1 MDIPEEITSIDQ
13 LRWYRM
19 ALSSTGGRRAME
31 ILQPCRVLSIGEVVK
46 WRRNNPFGNERTGK
60 ITHDGGKDMT
70 VIQYMKYPDTDRGI
84 YKCVLDS
91 SLVPFGYASRD
102 GSSVTFN
109 DDYLNRYM
117 QQESKTVTRLKLE
130 KTRQFLKRA
139 FDHAIATEKKTREEA
154 ERDLREYYDGSSDDD
169 DDVDGVGPLSSD
181 GQAMNSKRVQFE
193 VLECD
198 DDGGND
204 DDGENRDE
212 MDDLD
217 IPYTQA
223 ITFDPDDFGEVEGP
237 SNEPIRPGDVIE
249 YYCPIYV
256 SGDARG
262 LRHATVLSVD
272 PNNVMPLVLSNGEGL
287 PSSTKV
293 KRIKVMSGNELVDH
307 PGIFRSMDQFKLT
320 TRGSATAADAIAME
334 ASRFRG
340 IMKKNIDRLRDKAEA
355 DGFAP
360 MDMLVNIRGV
370 TTQSKGPTQTKAS
383 IDSSLRG
390 KKRETLPSSS
400 LDDSSDSETPKITL
414 NRATIKPRIEKASDA
429 IPRTGKTTGNKENN
443 LTEIGD
449 VKKSRAGNLPS
460 LASLGSSLSTSDNSS
475 IESTHI
481 NLGKNHKKMTQCE
494 TSSLPKTK
502 KLKANLHSN
511 AKTYDLSLSSDEDEA
526 KRRNKRQKRM
536 GKSTHATSK
545 EWSSNSSVS
554 SESSLEIT
562 YPLRIRKSPPK
573 TSPITSLS
581 SLKRQSK
588 LSSAL
593 DNRNAAPSLQ
603 SSSHK
608 NIDKDKILCSSSK
621 ALHRKEQIL
630 PSSPSS
636 STWSFSR
643 STSSI
648 QKQKRKETKHRTES
662 TSRNTK
668 RLCLSD
674 TAEIPSSNM
683 SYPKSKSRPLSSFG
697 SSSSDDGDDVGD
709 EKKVARIGSTWESRK
724 SLESCDQPRKSTE
737 RMESAGKREMGNLES
752 FTSGWTQGKAGWEKS
767 SATGF
772 GFRFG
777 RFK

>member
-1 MDIPEEITSIDQ
+1 MNVPKDITSIDQ

-19 ALSSTGGRRAME
+19 ALSGGRRAME
-31 ILQPCRVLSIGEVVK
+31 ILQPCRVLSIGEDVK
-46 WRRNNPFGNERTGK
+46 WRRNNLVGNDKTDR
-60 ITHDGGKDMT
+60 ISNDGGKATT
-70 VIQYMKYPDTDRGI
+70 VIQYMKYPDTERGI
-84 YKCVLDS
+84 YKCVHDNTLT
-91 SLVPFGYASRD
+91 PFGYESKD

-117 QQESKTVTRLKLE
+117 QQESKTVTQTKLE
-130 KTRQFLKRA
+130 KTRLFLRRA
-139 FDHAIATEKKTREEA
+139 FDHAIATEKKSREQA
-154 ERDLREYYDGSSDDD
+154 ERDFREYCDGSSN
-169 DDVDGVGPLSSD
+169 DDVDDIGLLSSD
-181 GQAMNSKRVQFE
+181 GRVTNTERVQFE

-223 ITFDPDDFGEVEGP
+223 ITFDPDDFGGVEGP

-272 PNNVMPLVLSNGEGL
+272 PNDVMPLVLSNGEGL

-293 KRIKVMSGNELVDH
+293 KRIKVRSGNELVDH

-320 TRGSATAADAIAME
+320 KRGSATAADAIAME

-340 IMKKNIDRLRDKAEA
+340 IMKKNINRLRNKAEA

-360 MDMLVNIRGV
+360 MDMLINIRGV
-370 TTQSKGPTQTKAS
+370 TTHPNGPTQTKAS

-390 KKRETLPSSS
+390 KKLESLPSSS
-400 LDDSSDSETPKITL
+400 SDDSSDSETPKIAL
-414 NRATIKPRIEKASDA
+414 KRATTKPRIEKASDA
-429 IPRTGKTTGNKENN
+429 ILCTGTIIGNKENN

-449 VKKSRAGNLPS
+449 EKKSRAWNLLS
-460 LASLGSSLSTSDNSS
+460 SASLGSSLATSDDSS

-481 NLGKNHKKMTQCE
+481 NLGKNHNKMTQCE

-502 KLKANLHSN
+502 KMKAKFHSN
-511 AKTYDLSLSSDEDEA
+511 AKTYDLSLSSDDDEA
-526 KRRNKRQKRM
+526 KRRNIRQKR
-536 GKSTHATSK
+536 GDKSMKAITK

-554 SESSLEIT
+554 TESSLEIT
-562 YPLRIRKSPPK
+562 HPSGTRTSPAK
-573 TSPITSLS
+573 TSPTTSFS

-593 DNRNAAPSLQ
+593 DNRNAALSLQ
-603 SSSHK
+603 SLSHTD
-608 NIDKDKILCSSSK
+608 NDKDKIGSTSK
-621 ALHRKEQIL
+621 ALRRKEQVL
-630 PSSPSS
+630 SSTPPSL
-636 STWSFSR
+636 TWSFSR
-643 STSSI
+643 STPSI
-648 QKQKRKETKHRTES
+648 QKQAKEETKTRTES
-662 TSRNTK
+662 TSQYPK
-668 RLCLSD
+668 RSCPSNA
-674 TAEIPSSNM
+674 AEIPSSNK
-683 SYPKSKSRPLSSFG
+683 SHPTSKSRPLPSSD
-697 SSSSDDGDDVGD
+697 SSSSDDGDVMMSKPRQIRDNKEVI
-709 EKKVARIGSTWESRK
+709 RIERPHDRPH
-724 SLESCDQPRKSTE
+724 DQPHKSTE
-737 RMESAGKREMGNLES
+737 RMESAGEREMGNLDS
-752 FTSGWTQGKAGWEKS
+752 FTSGWTRGKAGWEKS
-767 SATGF
+767 SAGGF